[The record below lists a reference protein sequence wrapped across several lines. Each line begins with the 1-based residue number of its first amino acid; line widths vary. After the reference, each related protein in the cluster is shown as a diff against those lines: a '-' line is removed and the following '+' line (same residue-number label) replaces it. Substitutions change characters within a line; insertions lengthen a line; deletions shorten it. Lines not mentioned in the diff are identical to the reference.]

1 VGARL
6 ARPLAHR
13 QGERGGLIEVAEMPG
28 VGDHL
33 KAPMLR
39 GGELA
44 CLATS
49 VEPVALAIE
58 DEDWAG
64 IRSQQWAKA
73 ASREFPIGG
82 WQRLEAESGGDLGVR
97 NFWRIGATKRRA
109 LHRRYPRRA
118 IDAQRERGAELRE
131 ASQ

>member
-1 VGARL
+1 MGARL

-44 CLATS
+44 RLATA

-58 DEDWAG
+58 DEDRAG
-64 IRSQQWAKA
+64 VGAQQWAKTLPG
-73 ASREFPIGG
+73 EFPIGG
-82 WQRLEAESGGDLGVR
+82 WQRLEAEPGGDLGVR
-97 NFWRIGATKRRA
+97 DLWRVGATEQRA

-118 IDAQRERGAELRE
+118 IDA
-131 ASQ
+131 